1 MNKSFNIE
9 DMESMVN
16 AINITRKVVETNTE
30 DLVTPI
36 RDYCMGI
43 RKWMDDEKSK
53 ILAFINK
60 HSNLFYE
67 YNKNKKYYFNKIE
80 SRKCRNWDID
90 RTSVYIDNIEIT
102 VNPETGIATDIELE
116 LEFQYNNKI
125 GIHRRNRHNN
135 YVDFNNAKYDIDFWN
150 DTKKGFD
157 ELKEDFG
164 FLIDEF
170 TKCIKAIQNKEVSRV
185 KNIIETCREVEKQ
198 EKDNEER
205 IVIIIKK

>member
-9 DMESMVN
+9 DMESVVN
-16 AINITRKVVETNTE
+16 AINTTRKVVKTNTE
-30 DLVTPI
+30 DLVAPI
-36 RDYCMGI
+36 RDYCLSI

-53 ILAFINK
+53 MLSFINK

-67 YNKNKKYYFNKIE
+67 YNKNEKYYFNAVK
-80 SRKCRNWDID
+80 SRNCRNWTTN

-102 VNPETGIATDIELE
+102 VNPENGIATDIELE
-116 LEFQYNNKI
+116 LDFQYNNKI
-125 GIHRRNRHNN
+125 GNYRICRHNK
-135 YVDFNNAKYDIDFWN
+135 YVDFNNTKYDIDFWN

-157 ELKEDFG
+157 ELKEEFG
-164 FLIDEF
+164 LLIDEF
-170 TKCIKAIQNKEVSRV
+170 TKCIKAIQNNEIRRV
-185 KNIIETCREVEKQ
+185 KNIIETRREVEKQ